1 MEYEEVKTEVT
12 KKEDLLVQPMVVKSI
27 KTVDTD
33 SGEANIV
40 TAELLESKKEV
51 NFFMS
56 TDRSNESFIG
66 KTYVLKTAVSKRNRN
81 YFYLQEIKVKS

>member
-12 KKEDLLVQPMVVKSI
+12 KKEELLMQPLVVKAI
-27 KTVDTD
+27 KLVDTD

-40 TAELLESKKEV
+40 TAELLETHKEV

-56 TDRSNESFIG
+56 LDRSNESFIG
-66 KTYVLKTAVSKRNRN
+66 KTYILKSAVSKRNRN
-81 YFYLQEIKVKS
+81 YFYLQEIKVKN

>member
-1 MEYEEVKTEVT
+1 MEYDEVKTEIT
-12 KKEDLLVQPMVVKSI
+12 KKEEMLLQPLVVKAV
-27 KTVDTD
+27 KKVDTD

-40 TAELLESKKEV
+40 TAELLESKKDV

-66 KTYVLKTAVSKRNRN
+66 KTYVLKTAVSGKNRT
-81 YFYLQEIKVKS
+81 YYYLQEIVIKK